1 MRVLTALLVI
11 FLATENTSAQSNS
24 SSIYR
29 FLEIAPTA
37 GVSALGGNHVG
48 YRHGDFSL
56 MHLNPAYVGSDK
68 GMAVSGSYINFLGE
82 ANMGFTSLKLDEKD
96 WGSLSFGIRY
106 VGYGEFDFLD
116 AQGDNYGSFTAS
128 DFAVSG
134 AYSRWIS
141 NNLRAGAELSLI
153 HSTYADVRSS
163 GISLAGGL
171 LYNVPEQNFSAGLSI
186 RNLGSQISNYD
197 EAREPLP
204 LNISAGFSKKPE
216 SFPFL
221 IIFTLNELND
231 WNRELHSDEI
241 SPSFLESVMRHTL
254 VGGEVNLGRSVTVR
268 LGYDHYLHEMT
279 KSNENFD
286 LAGMAF
292 GVGINIGDLSFDI
305 SRNSYSDLGG
315 LTRLSLKTKLR

>member
-1 MRVLTALLVI
+1 MRVFTAILVI
-11 FLATENTSAQSNS
+11 FLATENTTGQSNS

-29 FLEIAPTA
+29 FLEVTPTA
-37 GVSALGGNHVG
+37 SVSGLGGNHVG
-48 YRHGDFSL
+48 YLYGDFSQ
-56 MHLNPAYVGSDK
+56 MHLNPAYMGSDS

-82 ANMGFTSLKLDEKD
+82 ANMGFSSLKLEDKD
-96 WGSLSFGIRY
+96 WGALSFGIRY

-116 AQGDNYGSFTAS
+116 TEGNNYGSFRAS
-128 DFAVSG
+128 DVALSG
-134 AYSRWIS
+134 AYSRQLMS
-141 NNLRAGAELSLI
+141 NLTAGVEVTLI

-163 GISLAGGL
+163 GVTLAGGL
-171 LYNVPEQNFSAGLSI
+171 LYRVPEQNFSAGLSI
-186 RNLGSQISNYD
+186 RNMGSQISNYGQN
-197 EAREPLP
+197 REPLP

-221 IIFTLNELND
+221 LTLTFNELND
-231 WNRELHSDEI
+231 WNRELYSEETE
-241 SPSFLESVMRHTL
+241 PSFFENVMRHSIIGSEL
-254 VGGEVNLGRSVTVR
+254 KLGQTVTVR
-268 LGYDHYLHEMT
+268 LGYDRYLHEMT

-315 LTRLSLKTKLR
+315 LTRLSLKTKL